1 MHTVRR
7 KLSVTEMHVQTDVHR
22 AVHRGAV
29 S

>member
-7 KLSVTEMHVQTDVHR
+7 KLSVTEMHVHSDVQR
-22 AVHRGAV
+22 AVHRGAA